1 MPMVHHAP
9 GTRAIRVLWTLEEI
23 GAPYEVT
30 IEPYPPRI
38 RNPDY
43 LTVNA
48 TGTIPAYV
56 DGDEVL
62 TESLAIC
69 QVLAEAHGRADLQ
82 VAQGEPERS
91 QYLQWLWFG
100 EATLSIPAGIIARV
114 RRLPS
119 PDGTELLIEDV
130 KIALGLRLA
139 ALEARLQGRDYVVAD
154 RFTLADISC
163 AYTLL
168 LAGRLGLDDM
178 LGPNAVTYLARLSAR
193 PALQKALSV
202 A

>member
-9 GTRAIRVLWTLEEI
+9 GTRAIRVLWTLEEV
-23 GAPYEVT
+23 GAPYDV
-30 IEPYPPRI
+30 ISEPYPPRI
-38 RNPDY
+38 RNPSY
-43 LTVNA
+43 LKVNP

-82 VAQGEPERS
+82 VAQGEPQRPE
-91 QYLQWLWFG
+91 YLQWLWFG
-100 EATLSIPAGIIARV
+100 EATLSIPAGIMARV
-114 RRLPS
+114 RRLS
-119 PDGTELLIEDV
+119 SQDGAELLIEDV
-130 KIALGLRLA
+130 KIALGLRLD
-139 ALEARLQGRDYVVAD
+139 ALEARLHGRDYVVAG
-154 RFTLADISC
+154 RFTLADVSC

-168 LAGRLGLDDM
+168 LAGRLGLADM
-178 LGPNAVTYLARLSAR
+178 LGPNATAYLDRLRAR
-193 PALQKALSV
+193 PALQKALSI